1 MTTPHH
7 VPVLL
12 DRVVAL
18 LAPALERPASERDR
32 PGAGRRHPRPRRAH
46 RGGADPLRPGPGGRH
61 RPGPPGADDGA
72 DRLAPYGDRFTGV
85 HAVYDEIP
93 DVLADLGLAEV
104 DAVLFDL
111 GVSSMQLD
119 VRERGFAYAE
129 DAPLDMRMD
138 GSTGPT
144 AADVLN
150 TYSAAELTR
159 VLRDYGE
166 EKFARKIAA
175 AVVRQ
180 REQQP
185 FTTSARLVEL
195 LYAEIPA
202 PARRTGGHPAKRTFQ
217 ALRMEVNDELA
228 VLRRAIPAAIDAIGV
243 GGRVVVESYHSL
255 EDRLVKQAFTAVTR
269 STRARGPAVRAG
281 RAASR
286 RCAWSP
292 GAPSRPT
299 PARSSRTPA
308 PPPSGCGRSNAS
320 TRHPPSSDHQRS
332 RTMSSPAVQARSRV
346 PRIAE
351 AAVERARLTV
361 VPRRRTR
368 PPPGCRSS
376 PWSAWCC
383 SAASWGCCS
392 STPPCSRPRSP
403 PPRSRARPSTSR
415 RASRPWRWSSR
426 SCATR
431 SGSPPSRR
439 ARAWC
444 CPQPRRCSSL
454 GRPGEVPGE
463 ATAGRRGRPGRRLR
477 GARRPGCRAVL
488 NPPRPGR
495 ARSDPAAGGHPAGRE
510 PATATRA
517 ENNGRRGRG
526 TGRNG

>member
-1 MTTPHH
+1 M
-7 VPVLL
+7 
-12 DRVVAL
+12 
-18 LAPALERPASERDR
+18 
-32 PGAGRRHPRPRRAH
+32 
-46 RGGADPLRPGPGGRH
+46 
-61 RPGPPGADDGA
+61 
-72 DRLAPYGDRFTGV
+72 
-85 HAVYDEIP
+85 HAVYDELP

-150 TYSAAELTR
+150 TYPAAELTR

-228 VLRRAIPAAIDAIGV
+228 VLRRAIPAAIDAISV

-269 STRARGPAVRAG
+269 SRVPEDLPFVPAGQRAAAAAGHPRRRAG
-281 RAASR
+281 RR
-286 RCAWSP
+286 RRDRAEP
-292 GAPSRPT
+292 PR
-299 PARSSRTPA
+299 RLRPA
-308 PPPSGCGRSNAS
+308 PGRRTSPPAI
-320 TRHPPSSDHQRS
+320 PPAAPPGS
-332 RTMSSPAVQARSRV
+332 RIMSSPAVQPRSRV

-368 PPPGCRSS
+368 PAARMPFVTLVSLVLLGGVVGLLLFNTSMQQSS
-376 PWSAWCC
+376 FAATALEEQAEHLSARQQTLEMELEELRDPQRV
-383 SAASWGCCS
+383 AAVAQGQGMVLPAAPAMLDLE
-392 STPPCSRPRSP
+392 T
-403 PPRSRARPSTSR
+403 
-415 RASRPWRWSSR
+415 
-426 SCATR
+426 
-431 SGSPPSRR
+431 
-439 ARAWC
+439 
-444 CPQPRRCSSL
+444 
-454 GRPGEVPGE
+454 GEVPGE
-463 ATAGRRGRPGRRLR
+463 ALPATADSRPRLV
-477 GARRPGCRAVL
+477 ARAPRLPRVL
-488 NPPRPGR
+488 NPPAQVVTVTLPPEGTL
-495 ARSDPAAGGHPAGRE
+495 PAESRDRD
-510 PATATRA
+510 TS

-526 TGRNG
+526 GGRNG